1 MPVNPNGSCLLCRVN
16 NTIKKVN
23 DSMKKYTMV
32 YAFFYLLLFELGSIV
47 IRSMTT
53 KENYDTFWFPLLTQ
67 LMMTIIFYN
76 LLLFKNRLKFC
87 QRKTILVKVL
97 TAYYFLNFVTV
108 LIPICN
114 TFYINIV
121 TSILLLVSYV
131 IILLTLFKN
140 KQK

>member
-1 MPVNPNGSCLLCRVN
+1 MPVNPNGSCLVCKVN
-16 NTIKKVN
+16 NAIKKVN
-23 DSMKKYTMV
+23 DNMKKYTMV
-32 YAFFYLLLFELGSIV
+32 YAFFYLLIFELGSII
-47 IRSMTT
+47 IRSIST
-53 KENYDTFWFPLLTQ
+53 KEKYDIFWFPLLTQ

-76 LLLFKNRLKFC
+76 LLLFRNKLKFC

-97 TAYYFLNFVTV
+97 TVYYFLNFITI
-108 LIPICN
+108 LSPICS

-121 TSILLLVSYV
+121 TSLLLSVSYI

>member
-97 TAYYFLNFVTV
+97 TIYYFLNFVTILV
-108 LIPICN
+108 PICN

-140 KQK
+140 KHK

>member
-97 TAYYFLNFVTV
+97 TIYYFLNFVTILV
-108 LIPICN
+108 PICN